1 MKKFFQKVKLDAK
14 FQRAGEGHKLTDEP
28 GHSSAQHD
36 ANYRPPPVRE
46 RPMTESQA
54 NAAIAALERQEK
66 SKAVPTKPRIKH
78 KIIAPFSDS
87 PPETRRPRVASG
99 SAQQHEDT
107 HAIGA
112 VKFISA
118 LTGDILQKK
127 SLNDHYRELLL
138 LKLGTDEAVSAACTM
153 IHTLNKDSNAVEIAV
168 VTLCKYID
176 NILANESEH
185 KFRKIRK
192 GNKAFNERVS
202 NIVGAEEFLCA
213 IGFKLTSL
221 KVNDV
226 EELYF
231 VLSDNASLEQLKEAK
246 TCLGSTKPLVSKLYR
261 DRKVFKPSDHVLR
274 FDLPESFYSLTLD
287 EIRRE
292 QDTKTEEVEL
302 SRQLRTKEMREKPVK
317 SKKYNYTI
325 IRVRFPDGHILQGT
339 FGIYE
344 KYAEVRKLIGDSISV
359 DWAPYVV
366 KTSTGQVLEKDNDTL
381 FSLSLVPSVVLNLT
395 WIAEVQSQLE
405 EQGIRLGLK
414 TDLLD
419 KIEVLS

>member
-1 MKKFFQKVKLDAK
+1 MKKLFQKVKLDAK

-28 GHSSAQHD
+28 SHSNAQHVTSD
-36 ANYRPPPVRE
+36 RPAPVRE
-46 RPMTESQA
+46 RPITESQA
-54 NAAIAALERQEK
+54 NAAIAALERHEK

-78 KIIAPFSDS
+78 KITAPPPDL
-87 PPETRRPRVASG
+87 PPETRRPRVASE
-99 SAQQHEDT
+99 SETQHEDT

-112 VKFISA
+112 VKFVSA

-127 SLNDHYRELLL
+127 ELNDHYKEVLL

-176 NILANESEH
+176 NVIANATEV

-192 GNKAFNERVS
+192 GNKAFSERVS
-202 NIVGAEEFLCA
+202 NIVGAEEFLNA
-213 IGFKLTSL
+213 VGFKLTML
-221 KVNDV
+221 NVNDV

-231 VLSDNASLEQLKEAK
+231 VLPDNSDVERLKEAK
-246 TCLGSTKPLVSKLYR
+246 TCLGSTKPLSSKLYR

-274 FDLPESFYSLTLD
+274 FDLPKSFYSLTLD

-302 SRQLRTKEMREKPVK
+302 GRQLRTKEMREKPVK
-317 SKKYNYTI
+317 SKKYHYTI

-339 FGIYE
+339 FGVHE
-344 KYAEVRKLIGDSISV
+344 KYAEVRKLVGDSINV
-359 DWAPYVV
+359 DWAPYVL
-366 KTSTGQVLEKDNDTL
+366 KTPTGQVLEKDNDTL
-381 FSLSLVPSVVLNLT
+381 ISLSLVPSVVLNLT
-395 WIAEVQSQLE
+395 WIAEVHAQLE

-414 TDLLD
+414 ADLLD